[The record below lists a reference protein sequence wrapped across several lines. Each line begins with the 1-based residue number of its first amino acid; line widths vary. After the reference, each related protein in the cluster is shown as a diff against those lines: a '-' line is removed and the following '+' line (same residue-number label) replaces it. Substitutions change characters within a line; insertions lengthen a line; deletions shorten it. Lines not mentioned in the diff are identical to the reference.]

1 MSLKCK
7 EVVGDFFQ
15 VQKAATLSRYI
26 NRFMKHILNI
36 GWLYLIICFSS
47 LFLQFKNAG
56 IIEMEA
62 SIKACRVLIM
72 QQVRVVDILQ
82 YQSFY

>member
-1 MSLKCK
+1 MKDILC
-7 EVVGDFFQ
+7 G
-15 VQKAATLSRYI
+15 YI
-26 NRFMKHILNI
+26 YI
-36 GWLYLIICFSS
+36 FSS

-72 QQVRVVDILQ
+72 QQVRVVNILH
-82 YQSFY
+82 

>member
-1 MSLKCK
+1 
-7 EVVGDFFQ
+7 
-15 VQKAATLSRYI
+15 
-26 NRFMKHILNI
+26 MKHILYI

-72 QQVRVVDILQ
+72 QQVRVVNILQ
-82 YQSFY
+82 YQFNVFIKSNYTVAFPNTFRAIFSGTTDA

>member
-1 MSLKCK
+1 MSGKCK
-7 EVVGDFFQ
+7 EIIGDFFQ
-15 VQKAATLSRYI
+15 AGKVATLSSYI
-26 NRFMKHILNI
+26 NKFMKHILDI
-36 GWLYLIICFSS
+36 GWLYLICYFFS

-72 QQVRVVDILQ
+72 QQVRVSMFLLKVTLL
-82 YQSFY
+82 